1 MASTDMTSETRHRTS
16 LPVRGHS
23 EVNLCSVLSLGKD
36 LSKITMPVI
45 FNEPLSFL
53 QRVAEYMEYA
63 KLLKLAAEQTSPVA
77 RLQYVSAFAVSA
89 LASNWERLGKP
100 FNPLLGETYE
110 LQREDFR
117 IICEQVSHHPP
128 ISAFHADSED
138 FIFHGSIHP
147 KLKFWGKSIEI
158 HPKGMVTVE
167 LPKWK
172 ESYVWQN
179 VNCIL
184 HNVLVG
190 QIWMEQL
197 GVLEIRQYGGANLKA
212 ELSFKSAGWNNKD
225 LHRVEGFVV
234 DQERKRLAYLYG
246 KWTER
251 LKACEMAAY
260 EETIERI
267 KRENKSPQ
275 NSPGHKKVLARLHSL
290 KVGAFKGSH
299 QDSVDEAR
307 DDLEAEGLTIDD
319 IPGATLLWEVT
330 PRPSNCSD
338 YYQFTTFAMS
348 LNEMEQNMRESMC
361 PTDSRLRPDVRK
373 LENGDHDGAAAEKT
387 RLEEK
392 QRDCRKSKK
401 HKKNSTEY
409 VPRWFQRCIHPHT
422 GLEDWAYQGGY
433 WDRNYSEIEELF

>member
-1 MASTDMTSETRHRTS
+1 MASEMASDTRYRTS
-16 LPVRGHS
+16 LPAPGHS

-63 KLLKLAAEQTSPVA
+63 KLLKQASLESNPVA

-110 LQREDFR
+110 LQRDDFR

-128 ISAFHADSED
+128 VSAFHADSED
-138 FIFHGSIHP
+138 FVFHGSIHP

-172 ESYVWQN
+172 EAYTWQN

-197 GVLEIRQYGGANLKA
+197 GVLEIKQHGGANLKA

-225 LHRVEGFVV
+225 LHRVEGFIV
-234 DQERKRLAYLYG
+234 DQDRKRLAYMYG

-251 LKACEMAAY
+251 LRTCEATLY
-260 EETIERI
+260 EEAIERI
-267 KRENKSPQ
+267 KREAKSPQ
-275 NSPGHKKVLARLHSL
+275 NSPGHKKVLAKLHSL
-290 KVGAFKGSH
+290 KVGAFKPSH
-299 QDSVDEAR
+299 QDAIDEPGN
-307 DDLEAEGLTIDD
+307 DPDTEGLTIDD
-319 IPGATLLWEVT
+319 IPGSTQLWEVT
-330 PRPSNCSD
+330 PRPANSAD
-338 YYQFTTFAMS
+338 YYQFTGFAMA
-348 LNEMEQNMRESMC
+348 LNEMEPGIRENMC
-361 PTDSRLRPDVRK
+361 PTDSRLRPDIRK
-373 LENGDHDGAAAEKT
+373 LESGDQDGAAAEKT

-392 QRDCRKSKK
+392 QRDNRKMRK
-401 HKKNSTEY
+401 HKKNSAEWA
-409 VPRWFQRCIHPHT
+409 PRWFTKGVNSYT
-422 GLEDWAYQGGY
+422 GLEDWLYQGGY
-433 WDRNYSEIEELF
+433 WDRNYGEVEDIF